1 MKLLKSVKYLLSN
14 SLSISIILIMW
25 EIAAQNNWIQALYF
39 PPPSKIAVRLFHL
52 LLHDPSFLKDIYA
65 STYRL
70 MMGAI
75 IGIPPAI
82 ILSLGIYLNRHIAS
96 FFNPLIAVTYPV
108 PKLAVFPLLL
118 IIFGIGDASKIAII
132 ALGIFFLV
140 LLDTTHG
147 LKRILSTEYADIIS
161 IYKIPFWHKLFHIM
175 IKGTLPEI
183 LNGIKMGMGYGLVMV
198 VAGEFTVSRNGL
210 GFLMWN
216 AWDQFRI
223 LDIYCGLVLLSFTG
237 LIIFIAFDKL
247 KSNLKVFASEH
258 NSDVD

>member
-1 MKLLKSVKYLLSN
+1 MKITKVTRSIWSN
-14 SLSISIILIMW
+14 SLSIVILLSLW
-25 EIAAQNNWIQALYF
+25 EIAARNNWIQAVYF
-39 PPPSKIAVRLFHL
+39 PPPSKIMVRLFHL
-52 LLHDPSFLKDIYA
+52 FFNEPSFLNDIYA
-65 STYRL
+65 SSYRL
-70 MMGAI
+70 VVGSF

-82 ILSLGIYLNRHIAS
+82 FLSLGIYLNRYIAS

-132 ALGIFFLV
+132 ALGIFYLV
-140 LLDTTHG
+140 LLSTTHG
-147 LKRILSTEYADIIS
+147 LKRILSTEYADIIT
-161 IYKIPFWHKLFHIM
+161 IYKIPFWSKLIHIM

-198 VAGEFTVSRNGL
+198 VAGEFTVSKNGL

-223 LDIYCGLVLLSFTG
+223 LDIYCGLVLLSFAG
-237 LIIFIAFDKL
+237 LLIFVAFDKL
-247 KSNLKVFASEH
+247 KGTLKVFASEN
-258 NSDVD
+258 NSDLS